1 MHGTGL
7 QLPLAC
13 SLVAGFLFIRLFPLS
28 RYYTNRLQGYAL
40 FLYSVTA
47 GLFLLIIASAVVY
60 YARSWQIVD
69 VEAAHRFIRAVLPV
83 PHAGKSLV
91 ALIIGVVL
99 PIVSR
104 LVSLDAYMNL
114 VIEKKGD
121 PLEVLLRRAFGQSRE
136 VSVTL
141 RSGKAYVGRIADL
154 FNPAYDVQYIELF
167 LTHSGY
173 RTEASK
179 RLVLLNDY
187 REKTEEVYTQRLAE
201 RVEFYAHDFPE
212 QDFDWWLAK
221 AEDDLVQQTGIERE
235 LSAYQ
240 VVIPTSEVVSVS
252 YFDYELYKVFEDEE
266 SATDGTVDHST

>member
-60 YARSWQIVD
+60 YTRSWQIVD
-69 VEAAHRFIRAVLPV
+69 VEAAHRFIHAVLPV
-83 PHAGKSLV
+83 PHAGKSLITLIISV
-91 ALIIGVVL
+91 ALPAASKVVSSFFSPL
-99 PIVSR
+99 S
-104 LVSLDAYMNL
+104 AYTYMNL

-141 RSGKAYVGRIADL
+141 HSGKAYVGRIADL

-173 RTEASK
+173 RTEADK
-179 RLVLLNDY
+179 RLVLVNDY
-187 REKTEEVYTQRLAE
+187 REKAGEIFEQRL
-201 RVEFYAHDFPE
+201 RDRIEFYRQRNPDGDFE
-212 QDFDWWLAK
+212 TWFNRAK
-221 AEDDLVQQTGIERE
+221 NDLMQHSDIEGA

-252 YFDYELYKVFEDEE
+252 YFDHELYEAFED
-266 SATDGTVDHST
+266 D

>member
-1 MHGTGL
+1 VHGTGL

-13 SLVAGFLFIRLFPLS
+13 SLVAGFLLIRLFPLT
-28 RYYTNRLQGYAL
+28 RYYTNRQQGYAL
-40 FLYSVTA
+40 FLSSITA
-47 GLFLLIIASAVVY
+47 GLFLLIIASAVVH
-60 YARSWQIVD
+60 YARNWQIVD
-69 VEAAHRFIRAVLPV
+69 VEAAHRFIHAVLPV

-99 PIVSR
+99 PVVSW
-104 LVSLDAYMNL
+104 LVSLDAYMNF
-114 VIEKKGD
+114 VIEMKGD

-154 FNPAYDVQYIELF
+154 FNPSYDVQYIELF

-173 RTEASK
+173 RTETEK
-179 RLVLLNDY
+179 RLVLPNDY

-201 RVEFYAHDFPE
+201 RVRFYAHDFPE

-221 AEDDLVQQTGIERE
+221 AEGDLVQQTGIERE

-252 YFDYELYKVFEDEE
+252 YFDHELYEMFKGDE
-266 SATDGTVDHST
+266 SSVDSTTGHST